1 MNLGMSPSFQGQD
14 FKNLK
19 FPAKLYVDYVRVY
32 QREGSVNT
40 GCDPKT
46 RPTASYINEY
56 VLKVFPYSKYTN
68 LFSRHI
74 TAYTNP
80 NLTTWEQ
87 AGQTFPRNSLYDGC

>member
-1 MNLGMSPSFQGQD
+1 MSPSFQGQD

-56 VLKVFPYSKYTN
+56 VL
-68 LFSRHI
+68 
-74 TAYTNP
+74 
-80 NLTTWEQ
+80 
-87 AGQTFPRNSLYDGC
+87 